1 VRTLYIDVAGRP
13 APQGSKR
20 HVGKGVMV
28 ESSKHVAPWRDAV
41 RASAVAEMAKA
52 ECPRF
57 VGAVR
62 VSMVFYFDRPQS
74 HYRTGK
80 HAGVLRDDA
89 PSAPATI
96 PDLSKLIR
104 STEDALTD
112 AGVWEDD
119 ARVVEYIAHKA
130 YTVTQS
136 NTGAFKMPGA
146 AIRVAGVV
154 HDGP

>member
-1 VRTLYIDVAGRP
+1 MRTLYIDVGGRP
-13 APQGSKR
+13 PPHGRKR
-20 HVGKGVMV
+20 HVGKGVLV

-41 RASAVAEMAKA
+41 RTSAVAEMAKA

-62 VSMVFYFDRPQS
+62 VSMVFYFDRPRS

-80 HAGVLRDDA
+80 WSHVLRDDA

-119 ARVVEYIAHKA
+119 ARVIEYTAFKM

-136 NTGAFKMPGA
+136 NTGVFTAPGA

-154 HDGP
+154 A